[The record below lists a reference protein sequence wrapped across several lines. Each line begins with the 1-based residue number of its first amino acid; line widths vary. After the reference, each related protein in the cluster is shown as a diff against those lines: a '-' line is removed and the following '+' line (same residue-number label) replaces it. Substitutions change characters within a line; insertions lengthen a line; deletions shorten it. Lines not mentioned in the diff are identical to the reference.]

1 MPLPIIGGLAAKV
14 AAKWALAGGFKGVV
28 KSIPRWVW
36 ITLAVIIL
44 LVVVVIWHGRQVS
57 SFETS
62 IRADENSKVDAA
74 WQKRFDEA
82 QDAAQTWRTNYENL
96 SDTLSQS
103 RSNTHEANLQSI
115 AVVGNSLLVRGPG
128 KAAQADCRPGNHS
141 GVPAATGQPQ
151 QAASYAHVSGPR
163 MSPED
168 GRTDRAVVPWS
179 WLVQRTKEHD
189 ELLSEVTQWHGWH
202 PEQAAL
208 LAQQKRLL
216 EEEFQKESQGK

>member
-1 MPLPIIGGLAAKV
+1 MFAAI

-36 ITLAVIIL
+36 ITLAVIVL
-44 LVVVVIWHGRQVS
+44 LVVAVIWHGRQVS

-62 IRADENSKVDAA
+62 TRADEKAKVDAA
-74 WQKRFDEA
+74 WQKRFDKER
-82 QDAAQTWRTNYENL
+82 DAAQTWKRNYE
-96 SDTLSQS
+96 TLSATLAQS
-103 RSNTHEANLQSI
+103 RSNTHEANLQSLA
-115 AVVGNSLLVRGPG
+115 AVGSSMLVRGPG

-151 QAASYAHVSGPR
+151 QAASYAYVSGPR

-168 GRTDRAVVPWS
+168 GRTDRAVVPWP
-179 WLVQRTKEHD
+179 WLVTRTKEHD
-189 ELLSEVTQWHGWH
+189 ELLSEVSQWRGWH

-216 EEEFQKESQGK
+216 EEEFRKESQIK